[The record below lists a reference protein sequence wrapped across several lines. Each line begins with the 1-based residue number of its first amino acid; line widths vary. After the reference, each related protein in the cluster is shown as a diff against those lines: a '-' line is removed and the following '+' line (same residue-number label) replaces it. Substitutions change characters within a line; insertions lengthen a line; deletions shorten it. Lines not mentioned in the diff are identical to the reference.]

1 MTTSIIR
8 IGNSK
13 GVLLSS
19 KILKKLNLTEKTSV
33 NVELR
38 GKEIV
43 ITPSE
48 AVEEDLFSAISKGG
62 WYADSRD
69 AYEIAAELEEGRGN
83 ERLIDAL

>member
-1 MTTSIIR
+1 MTTTIIR

-19 KILKKLNLTEKTSV
+19 RILKKLNLSEKAPV

-43 ITPSE
+43 ITPSD
-48 AVEEDLFSAISKGG
+48 VLEEDLFSAISKGG
-62 WYADSRD
+62 WYTDSRD
-69 AYEIAAELEEGRGN
+69 AYEIAADLEDGRGN
-83 ERLIDAL
+83 ERTIDAL